1 MSLGIGLP
9 DYSNPVEAAA
19 AAANDARLASDP
31 AFIAA
36 EQARAAAV
44 IIARE
49 AAGLDT
55 SAQRNY
61 LDRLDDLAGGGNWVE
76 SGQTAQAVAVAASV
90 PTIAAPKPTTTQPT
104 TTHTHQSQT
113 APAAQVSQVPF
124 GASALLPGF
133 QMPLTVAAETAAA
146 PDYGKGLPDY
156 TNPAEAAAGAANDA
170 RLVSDPAFVAAE
182 ITRTKAVIAAR
193 EAAGMETAGQ
203 EFYLD
208 RLYDLRDGGNWYES
222 GQTPEA
228 YEVAA
233 KYGPAGQPDQ
243 FAIVNPPIKAA
254 GFLGLPW
261 WAWVA
266 AGVVALT
273 FGRKPSKE

>member
-9 DYSNPVEAAA
+9 DYANPVEAAA

-31 AFIAA
+31 EYVAA
-36 EQARAAAV
+36 EIARAESV
-44 IIARE
+44 IVARE

-55 SAQRNY
+55 SAQRTY
-61 LDRLDDLAGGGNWVE
+61 LDRLNDLSAGGDWYE
-76 SGQTAQAVAVAASV
+76 SGQAVAA
-90 PTIAAPKPTTTQPT
+90 APVAPTTTTTKPT

-133 QMPLTVAAETAAA
+133 QLPLEQVAATAAA

-222 GQTPEA
+222 GRTPEA

-243 FAIVNPPIKAA
+243 YAIVNQPIKAA

-266 AGVVALT
+266 GAAVALI
-273 FGRKPSKE
+273 FGRKVEE

>member
-1 MSLGIGLP
+1 MSIGQGVP
-9 DYSNPVEAAA
+9 DYTNPAEAAA
-19 AAANDARLASDP
+19 AAANDLRLQSDP
-31 AFIAA
+31 EFVAA

-61 LDRLDDLAGGGNWVE
+61 LDRLNDLAGGGDWQE
-76 SGQTAQAVAVAASV
+76 SGQTAQAVAVAA
-90 PTIAAPKPTTTQPT
+90 APKVTTTKPT

-113 APAAQVSQVPF
+113 APAAAVAAVPF

-133 QMPLTVAAETAAA
+133 QLDLTAGAQAAA

-156 TNPAEAAAGAANDA
+156 TNPTEAAAAAANDA
-170 RLVSDPAFVAAE
+170 RLVSDPEFVAAE
-182 ITRTKAVIAAR
+182 IIRTKAVIAAR

-243 FAIVNPPIKAA
+243 YAIVNPPVKAA

-266 AGVVALT
+266 GAVVALI
-273 FGRKPSKE
+273 FGRKVEK

>member
-9 DYSNPVEAAA
+9 DYTNPAEAAA
-19 AAANDARLASDP
+19 AAANDARLA
-31 AFIAA
+31 
-36 EQARAAAV
+36 
-44 IIARE
+44 
-49 AAGLDT
+49 
-55 SAQRNY
+55 
-61 LDRLDDLAGGGNWVE
+61 
-76 SGQTAQAVAVAASV
+76 
-90 PTIAAPKPTTTQPT
+90 
-104 TTHTHQSQT
+104 
-113 APAAQVSQVPF
+113 
-124 GASALLPGF
+124 
-133 QMPLTVAAETAAA
+133 
-146 PDYGKGLPDY
+146 
-156 TNPAEAAAGAANDA
+156 
-170 RLVSDPAFVAAE
+170 SDPAFVAAE

-203 EFYLD
+203 EFYLA

-243 FAIVNPPIKAA
+243 YAIVNPPTKAA

-266 AGVVALT
+266 GAVVALI
-273 FGRKPSKE
+273 FGRKVEE